1 MNNVIQI
8 LTGVETPLII
18 LAPEGRNIVH
28 RKAMCFYVSRY
39 YSYPFHTD
47 KIMTAQFFQTN

>member
-1 MNNVIQI
+1 MNNVIQV

-18 LAPEGRNIVH
+18 LAPEGQNIVH

-39 YSYPFHTD
+39 YSYPLNTD
-47 KIMTAQFFQTN
+47 NIMTAQFFQTI